1 MGKVEIDPVTGQET
15 TGHEWDGIK
24 ELNTPMPKWWLYTMY
39 ACFAFAIGYWVLY
52 PAWPGISGYSKGVLG
67 YSSRAV
73 HDLDLAAQKKSR
85 SVWSDKFATM
95 SIEEIGE
102 DQQLMNFA
110 MAGGKTI
117 FAENCAACHG
127 INGSGAAGYPIL
139 ADDDWI
145 WGGTKDA
152 IYTTVRYGIRS
163 GHEEA
168 RSSEMPNFLADELLT
183 REQIGDVAEYVLS
196 LSSSPNDSAAAGR
209 GETLFAEQCSACHGE
224 DGKGVIEMGG
234 PNLTD
239 HISYY
244 GSTREAIVSQISKP
258 QNGVMPQWVG
268 RLDDVTIKQVS
279 LYVHSLGGGQ

>member
-1 MGKVEIDPVTGQET
+1 MADVEIDPITGQET

-39 ACFAFAIGYWVLY
+39 ACFVFAIGYWVLY

-67 YSSRAV
+67 YSSRAA
-73 HDLDLAAQKKSR
+73 HDLDLIEQKKSR
-85 SVWSDKFATM
+85 SVWSDKFAAM
-95 SIEEIGE
+95 SVDEIGQ

-127 INGSGAAGYPIL
+127 INGSGATGYPIL

-145 WGGTKDA
+145 WGGTKES
-152 IYTTVRYGIRS
+152 IYTTIKYGIRS
-163 GHEEA
+163 NHEDT
-168 RSSEMPNFLADELLT
+168 RLSEMPNFLADELLT
-183 REQIGDVAEYVLS
+183 GDEIGDVAEYVLS
-196 LSSSPNDSAAAGR
+196 LSSAPNDSAAAGR
-209 GETLFAEQCSACHGE
+209 GDPLFADQCSACHGE
-224 DGKGVIEMGG
+224 DGKGLIEMGA

-239 HISYY
+239 SISYY

-258 QNGVMPQWVG
+258 KNGVMPEWVG

-279 LYVHSLGGGQ
+279 LYVHSLGGGK